1 MAERAKIFN
10 LGDLCK
16 FLHLDTSQTA
26 RFMTSTLQRVPSV
39 FRAAGLGGVVCVC
52 YPPVVVCFLCPLTL
66 GWTTYFV
73 TGDGSIRPLAN
84 AVTTRLG

>member
-52 YPPVVVCFLCPLTL
+52 YPPRRRMLSLPA
-66 GWTTYFV
+66 YF
-73 TGDGSIRPLAN
+73 GLDYLFCNRRRQHSPPG
-84 AVTTRLG
+84 